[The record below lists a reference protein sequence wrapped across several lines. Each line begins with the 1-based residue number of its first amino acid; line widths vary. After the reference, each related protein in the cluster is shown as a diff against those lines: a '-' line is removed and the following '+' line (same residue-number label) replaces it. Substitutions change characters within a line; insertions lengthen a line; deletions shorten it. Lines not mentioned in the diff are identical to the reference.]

1 MIHHWKDVTRA
12 ATTTAAT
19 NTEVMFDALHP
30 CDKHSR
36 FDRPVHA
43 LISDLGDRIK
53 VSVPTDVRMLSAA
66 EAREAFAE
74 PTGT

>member
-43 LISDLGDRIK
+43 LISDPQPATHLWRF
-53 VSVPTDVRMLSAA
+53 VRR
-66 EAREAFAE
+66 ARLVASL
-74 PTGT
+74 